1 MARNHKGEMVVSESD
16 GWRYIPLRGKESFN
30 VCDETKPRGTQFNC
44 LWSILAQGGLVGRYY
59 SDVGIESYAVWTSDS
74 PTESISYSSWMHI
87 GSGIWVTVV
96 VHVSDREVEDSGC
109 EVVRKLEARSCK
121 MHTRRRFCRFV
132 ECHSDLQISIASA
145 INMVESW

>member
-30 VCDETKPRGTQFNC
+30 VCDETKPHGTQFNC

-74 PTESISYSSWMHI
+74 PIESISYSSWMHI
-87 GSGIWVTVV
+87 GSG
-96 VHVSDREVEDSGC
+96 SG
-109 EVVRKLEARSCK
+109 
-121 MHTRRRFCRFV
+121 
-132 ECHSDLQISIASA
+132 
-145 INMVESW
+145 